1 MPVQCIYTLP
11 VDDPYKKGYVYCTG
25 VVITKKDRVGM
36 ALKMYFT
43 DSGKKKESR
52 YLRSLRKKI
61 WYRND
66 EWKYDADIVART
78 AQKYYGEKY
87 VRRIGDRIK
96 QTIGRVA
103 PLSPAKNRI
112 RVYRSFAIFSANTFF
127 GAAPI
132 CLSTICPFLMNKIVG
147 MLVDGIL
154 HGDRIVRIDV
164 AFADRHSAF
173 VFAGQF
179 VDDRSDHPA
188 GAAPFGPEIDYQRL
202 ARIEQSLQIFGC
214 DSKCHNFGIF
224 KVYVSLWS
232 YKGHNNIRQKHAATA
247 KVINNLFNIPT
258 GRRIH
263 TYGSNS
269 YISVYCNA

>member
-1 MPVQCIYTLP
+1 MRASSHVRLKNTTEKIRSANRRSHKTNDRESRPPIAMKTEYEKFCDFLREYVFRSRADLLVDDLP
-11 VDDPYKKGYVYCTG
+11 V
-25 VVITKKDRVGM
+25 
-36 ALKMYFT
+36 L
-43 DSGKKKESR
+43 
-52 YLRSLRKKI
+52 
-61 WYRND
+61 D
-66 EWKYDADIVART
+66 EQNRRDVA
-78 AQKYYGEKY
+78 
-87 VRRIGDRIK
+87 
-96 QTIGRVA
+96 
-103 PLSPAKNRI
+103 
-112 RVYRSFAIFSANTFF
+112 
-127 GAAPI
+127 
-132 CLSTICPFLMNKIVG
+132 
-147 MLVDGIL
+147 DGIL

-164 AFADRHSAF
+164 AFADRHFAF

-202 ARIEQSLQIFGC
+202 ARIEQFLQIFGC